1 MKKNIFNSEK
11 GFPSF
16 FVYALFI
23 LSATALVSA
32 AIFLGNTI
40 GMNQSLKNA
49 EKESLS
55 INSNG
60 YEFGLIQTENGINP
74 MIIYDKDTGTM
85 YMVSESGNYQLMV
98 DEDGKPRIF
107 NEVEE

>member
-1 MKKNIFNSEK
+1 MKKNIFKSDN
-11 GFPSF
+11 GFPSII
-16 FVYALFI
+16 VYILFM

-49 EKESLS
+49 EKETSM
-55 INSNG
+55 INTRE
-60 YEFGLIQTENGINP
+60 YEFGLIQTENGRNP

-98 DEDGKPRIF
+98 DENGNPRTH
-107 NEVEE
+107 EEEK